1 MASCTY
7 SVPDKNASGDNFYGQ
22 FICSQAYIDYF
33 WNTYGFSGNKDYWDD
48 GFGWDDPC
56 NTNQALAR
64 TFNACYLLTY
74 SAEDYSNDNWNSPI
88 LNWGR
93 RYVRENIDDLR
104 SMCGDGSAIAAAF
117 SGPFVDDRVEL
128 YLGFFYS
135 QSVPVR
141 ASTLIH
147 EARHM
152 GGKPH
157 NANFPPGSVF
167 GAGSSGA
174 DSDWGYEGAW
184 MYEALYLWW
193 FFAAGARTTTAMK
206 QRARQEGNVIIDN
219 AFATHPGFNI

>member
-1 MASCTY
+1 MATCTY

-22 FICSQAYIDYF
+22 FICNQAYIDYF

-48 GFGWDDPC
+48 GFGWEDPC
-56 NTNQALAR
+56 NTDQALAR
-64 TFNACYLLTY
+64 TFNACYLLSY
-74 SAEDYSNDNWNSPI
+74 SAEDYSNDNWNAPI

-104 SMCGDGSAIAAAF
+104 SMCGDGSAVAAAF

-135 QSVPVR
+135 ISVPER

-157 NANFPPGSVF
+157 NANFPAGSVY

-174 DSDWGYEGAW
+174 DSNWSYEGAW
-184 MYEALYLWW
+184 MYDALYLWW